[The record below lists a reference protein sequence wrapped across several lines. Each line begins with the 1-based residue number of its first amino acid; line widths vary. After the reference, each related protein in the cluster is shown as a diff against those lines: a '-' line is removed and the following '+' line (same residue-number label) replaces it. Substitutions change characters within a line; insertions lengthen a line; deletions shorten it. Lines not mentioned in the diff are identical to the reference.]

1 MPNGLMSIGMF
12 SRSSLL
18 SIKALRAY
26 HAAGILV
33 PAQIDPATGYRAYL
47 ASQLTDA
54 AVLRRLRDLD
64 LPLSDVGEILRAR
77 DPDLTRKI
85 LIGHG
90 DLLQERLARI
100 AQAVDEIHSGIEHP
114 ASLTPVHI
122 REEPAIQTVEYRG
135 RVREAAFATFLDTAY
150 AALYEM
156 LGRLGMPPGGP
167 SGALY
172 PPVVE
177 DVEDVV
183 AYLPLATAVQ
193 LPDNRGPLALGE
205 VPAATVA
212 VLTHHGDYDS
222 IAGSYQLLGRWVA
235 EHAVSAD
242 LEVREIYLISPAEAQ
257 DPRHYRTEICWP
269 LATGTSADTRGGDS

>member
-64 LPLSDVGEILRAR
+64 CRCPTSVPVSPRCTSAKNRRYRPWNVEAGCGKPPSPRSSIRAR
-77 DPDLTRKI
+77 S
-85 LIGHG
+85 
-90 DLLQERLARI
+90 
-100 AQAVDEIHSGIEHP
+100 V
-114 ASLTPVHI
+114 
-122 REEPAIQTVEYRG
+122 
-135 RVREAAFATFLDTAY
+135 VRDA
-150 AALYEM
+150 
-156 LGRLGMPPGGP
+156 GP
-167 SGALY
+167 
-172 PPVVE
+172 
-177 DVEDVV
+177 
-183 AYLPLATAVQ
+183 
-193 LPDNRGPLALGE
+193 
-205 VPAATVA
+205 A

-242 LEVREIYLISPAEAQ
+242 LQVREIYLISPAEAQ

-269 LATGTSADTRGGDS
+269 LATSTSADTRGGDS